1 MDYIGII
8 GAIGAMLAGVW
19 ALLGKQQTQNEK
31 QVGVFLEHLEKK
43 DERMEQIGK
52 DFSDTIRIFQPTLQN
67 LNDKLEHANTNY
79 VNMAGILSDVSK
91 ALGEHHKHE

>member
-8 GAIGAMLAGVW
+8 GAIGIMLGGVYG
-19 ALLGKQQTQNEK
+19 LLNKQQGQNEK
-31 QVGVFLEHLEKK
+31 QVGVFLDHLEKK

-67 LNDKLEHANTNY
+67 LNEKLDHANTNY
-79 VNMAGILSDVSK
+79 VNMSGVLSDVTK
-91 ALGEHHKHE
+91 ALNDHHKHE